1 MTILYGFEKRWLRS
15 FAWQALVCTKKAYLF
30 PKGEGRNFLKWK
42 KNAKIK
48 ILIWHVVVKCLKNGI
63 GQGFNFH
70 VIIPAHSAFYL
81 KFY

>member
-42 KNAKIK
+42 K
-48 ILIWHVVVKCLKNGI
+48 KCKDKD
-63 GQGFNFH
+63 FNLACGGEMFKKWDR
-70 VIIPAHSAFYL
+70 ARF
-81 KFY
+81 